1 MNSLRFLKT
10 TRIHRHEFIGFGN
23 IENKLKSS
31 DIIKIKS
38 HPTLVTTT
46 TTTPKKIK

>member
-1 MNSLRFLKT
+1 MSSLVL
-10 TRIHRHEFIGFGN
+10 EN

-46 TTTPKKIK
+46 TQKKSKKKI